1 MQYEKIKIT
10 DIVPAEYNPRQIS
23 ETEKQKLKNSLKEFG
38 LVDPIVI
45 NLQNNHIIGG
55 HQRFDAILD
64 QYMLDGEFLSEL
76 NLIRLG
82 DIGWVFTDTDL
93 TVKSLEHEKAL
104 NIALNKISGEWDPEK
119 LEEIFDDLN
128 VNGFNV
134 TLTGFDNLEITNL
147 NTTTTTDLDEYKP
160 VGDLISKYT
169 DENDTS
175 EHGSLKRDYIQP
187 PFSILKA
194 NTKDWLSLKK
204 ELRTEIGDN
213 GESREEALGEGFGV
227 SIFDPVLALII
238 LTWFTPKGTS
248 NVVDCFS
255 GDSII
260 GAMSS
265 RLGNNFT
272 GIELRQEQV
281 DLNNSRLKNT
291 TSKYI
296 CDDGCNIL
304 KHVPENTQD
313 LLFSCPP
320 YFDLEVYSDLP
331 NDASNQESYED
342 FINILDTAFTNSIKT
357 LKDNRFAVIVAGDV
371 RDKKGFYYPFT
382 DDIKKIFRKAGMGL
396 YNDIILADP
405 IGSSALRARNTFKNR
420 KVVKVHQNVM
430 CFFKGDPSKVK
441 DEFILECEENT
452 GVDD

>member
-1 MQYEKIKIT
+1 MQFDKIKLT
-10 DIVPAEYNPRQIS
+10 DIVPADYNPRKIS
-23 ETEKQKLKNSLKEFG
+23 EAEKQKLKNSLSEFG

-45 NLQNNHIIGG
+45 NLKNNHIIGG
-55 HQRFDAILD
+55 HQRYDAILD
-64 QYMLDGEFLSEL
+64 QYMQDGEFITDL
-76 NLIRLG
+76 NLIKLG

-93 TVKSLEHEKAL
+93 KVESLEHEKAL
-104 NIALNKISGEWDPEK
+104 NIALNKISGEWDTDK
-119 LEEIFDDLN
+119 LEEVFTDLKIN
-128 VNGFNV
+128 NFNID
-134 TLTGFDNLEITNL
+134 LTGFDNLEISNL
-147 NTTTTTDLDEYKP
+147 SDNLTDETDNDDEYKP

-175 EHGSLKRDYIQP
+175 EEGSLKRDYIQP

-194 NTKDWLSLKK
+194 NTGDWLKLKK
-204 ELRTEIGDN
+204 ELRQDIGDN
-213 GESREEALGEGFGV
+213 GESREEALGDGFGV

-238 LTWFTPKGTS
+238 LTWFTPRGTS
-248 NVVDCFS
+248 NIIDCFS

-265 RLGNNFT
+265 KLGNNFT

-281 DLNNSRLKNT
+281 DLNNSRLQNT

-296 CDDGCNIL
+296 CDDGRNVL
-304 KHVPENTQD
+304 DHVPVKSQD

-320 YFDLEVYSDLP
+320 YFDLEVYSDLE
-331 NDASNQESYED
+331 NDASNQETYED
-342 FINILDTAFTNSIKT
+342 FINILETAFANSIKT

-371 RDKKGFYYPFT
+371 RDKQNGFYYPFT
-382 DDIKKIFRKAGMGL
+382 DDIKRIFRSNGMGL

-430 CFFKGDPSKVK
+430 VFFKGDASHIK
-441 DEFILECEENT
+441 DEFILDCE
-452 GVDD
+452 VK

>member
-1 MQYEKIKIT
+1 MQFDKIKLT
-10 DIVPAEYNPRQIS
+10 DIIPAEYNPRKIN
-23 ETEKQKLKNSLKEFG
+23 EAEKEKLKNSLNEFG

-55 HQRFDAILD
+55 HQRYDAILD
-64 QYMLDGEFLSEL
+64 QHIQDGEFIAEL

-93 TVKSLEHEKAL
+93 KVESLEHEKAL
-104 NIALNKISGEWDPEK
+104 NIALNKISGEWDTNK
-119 LEEIFDDLN
+119 LEEIFADLKLSN
-128 VNGFNV
+128 FNV
-134 TLTGFDNLEITNL
+134 DLTGFDDIEIDNLTL
-147 NTTTTTDLDEYKP
+147 ADEDDDYKP
-160 VGDLISKYT
+160 VGDLIKKYS

-175 EHGSLKRDYIQP
+175 EEGSLKRDYIQP

-194 NTKDWLSLKK
+194 NTGDWLKLKK
-204 ELRTEIGDN
+204 ELREEIGDN
-213 GESREEALGEGFGV
+213 GESREEALGDGFGV

-238 LTWFTPKGTS
+238 LTWFTPRGKS

-265 RLGNNFT
+265 KLGNKFT

-281 DLNNSRLKNT
+281 DLNNSRLQNT
-291 TSKYI
+291 ESKYV
-296 CDDGCNIL
+296 CDDGRNIL
-304 KHVPENTQD
+304 DHVDKASQD

-331 NDASNQESYED
+331 NDASNQESYEE
-342 FINILDTAFTNSIKT
+342 FIDILDTAFSNSIKT
-357 LKDNRFAVIVAGDV
+357 LKDNRFAVVVAGDV

-382 DDIKKIFRKAGMGL
+382 DDIKRIFRSNGMGL

-430 CFFKGDPSKVK
+430 VFFKGDASHIK
-441 DEFILECEENT
+441 DEFILDCE
-452 GVDD
+452 V